1 MEMENLIKLK
11 KTLNKIYPI
20 SENFIVEIGKSYK
33 ITCFGSDQTSKKTL
47 LVILNNEYI
56 LRLPNKYP
64 NKITEKEITVYNT
77 NSQRKLNVIYTG
89 NTFIY
94 YINFE

>member
-1 MEMENLIKLK
+1 MEVENLIKLK

-33 ITCFGSDQTSKKTL
+33 ITCFGSDQKKTL

-56 LRLPNKYP
+56 LRLPNIYP

-77 NSQRKLNVIYTG
+77 NSQRKLNVICTG
-89 NTFIY
+89 DTFIY

>member
-20 SENFIVEIGKSYK
+20 SENFIVEIGKSYE
-33 ITCFGSDQTSKKTL
+33 ITCFGSDQTSLFKKKTL

-56 LRLPNKYP
+56 LRLPNIYP
-64 NKITEKEITVYNT
+64 NKITEI
-77 NSQRKLNVIYTG
+77 
-89 NTFIY
+89 
-94 YINFE
+94 